1 MDRELRI
8 AVGVLAERRKARSK
22 WADDYWIPVAV
33 IDGETAL
40 ETGAVVVRDTDYTR
54 FYMGRAEIY
63 CHAADTE
70 AYVHNLES
78 AQPALFV
85 VMRRDDEDISPLPY
99 IVHTVTFSPYEAQ
112 DYQDSAEEIVERV
125 AIPPAIAIEL
135 MRFVSEHHVEQPF
148 RKRSRTEA
156 EPEEEIFGQEP
167 IFLRKIGHTEDE
179 DG

>member
-1 MDRELRI
+1 MSRELKMT
-8 AVGVLAERRKARSK
+8 VGVLAERRKARSK
-22 WADDYWIPVAV
+22 WADDYWVPVAV
-33 IDGETAL
+33 IDGETLL
-40 ETGAVVVRDTDYTR
+40 EVGAVVVKDKDYTR
-54 FYMGRAEIY
+54 YFMGRAEIY

-85 VMRRDDEDISPLPY
+85 VLRHDDEDVSPLPY

-135 MRFVSEHHVEQPF
+135 MRFVNEHHVEQPF
-148 RKRSRTEA
+148 KKRKRSEL
-156 EPEEEIFGQEP
+156 PLEEQNFGQEP
-167 IFLRKIGHTEDE
+167 IFLKDRKRQGENQ
-179 DG
+179 

>member
-1 MDRELRI
+1 MT
-8 AVGVLAERRKARSK
+8 VGVLAERRKARSK

-33 IDGETAL
+33 VAGETAL
-40 ETGAVVVRDTDYTR
+40 EPGAVVMKDKDFARYFLGHT
-54 FYMGRAEIY
+54 EIY

-85 VMRRDDEDISPLPY
+85 VLRHDDEDVSPLPY
-99 IVHTVTFSPYEAQ
+99 IVHCVTFSPYEAQ

-135 MRFVSEHHVEQPF
+135 IRFVNEHPVEHAF
-148 RKRSRTEA
+148 KKRKRAPA
-156 EPEEEIFGQEP
+156 EPEEPQFGQEP
-167 IFLRKIGHTEDE
+167 IFLKGRQRNKDDTDV
-179 DG
+179 